1 MSRAVTL
8 ILDFDYP
15 VDDDTEAE
23 AVADDF
29 IDTVQEV
36 LKRKSLKLTVD
47 NIIETHTGVAS

>member
-47 NIIETHTGVAS
+47 NIIETHTGVTP